1 MSTSCEYIA
10 RNYLPLYR
18 ALVAK
23 ELIEKYCYTQKQAAQ
38 KLGTT
43 QPAISQY
50 LSSKRGSKGIPN
62 YDEVAPIVKE
72 TAIKVAEKVVKTEIS
87 PEELSNSFCDL
98 CKILEKAGKIAI
110 DQMHLRKK

>member
-50 LSSKRGSKGIPN
+50 LSFKRGRKGVPN
-62 YDEVAPIVKE
+62 YDEIAPLVKE
-72 TAIKVAEKVVKTEIS
+72 AAARITKSMAITEMSPVEIS
-87 PEELSNSFCDL
+87 DSFCDL
-98 CKILEKAGKIAI
+98 CKKLQKTGKVIFY
-110 DQMHLRKK
+110 LL

>member
-10 RNYLPLYR
+10 RSYLPLYR

-23 ELIEKYCYTQKQAAQ
+23 ELIIKYCYTQTQAAI

-50 LSSKRGSKGIPN
+50 LSSKRGHKGIPN
-62 YDEVAPIVKE
+62 YDEILPIAKE
-72 TAIKVAEKVVKTEIS
+72 MATKLAKKIAKTEIS
-87 PEELSNSFCDL
+87 SKELSDSFCEL
-98 CKILEKAGKIAI
+98 CKFLQKEGKI
-110 DQMHLRKK
+110 